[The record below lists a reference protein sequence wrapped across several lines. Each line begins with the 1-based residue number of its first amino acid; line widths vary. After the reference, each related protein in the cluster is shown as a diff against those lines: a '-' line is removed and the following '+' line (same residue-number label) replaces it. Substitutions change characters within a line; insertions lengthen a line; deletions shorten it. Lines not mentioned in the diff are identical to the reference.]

1 MSGRIDIELRDGEV
15 VRTRDG
21 EVEVVREDTG
31 LVVEHW
37 EVGRDAEVRVDGLR
51 LPRPGE
57 VETR

>member
-1 MSGRIDIELRDGEV
+1 MAERIDIELRDGEV

-21 EVEVVREDTG
+21 RVEVVREDTG

-37 EVGRDAEVRVDGLR
+37 AVEHDAEVRVDGLR

-57 VETR
+57 VESR